1 MTDSS
6 SESGNESRRTPTET
20 RRSQNLARRHSD
32 ESDIKSDHMADNDI
46 LDVYGSDEDPYANF
60 DAEDSN
66 ASFDSEPAR
75 TRYDPC
81 EGDNPEKLSG
91 DMRDYVYKHFT
102 HHLKDDVIKDKI
114 LKDNPVPNNSIFSAP
129 QLDEFVEELI
139 EDKKAMMFTKIHD
152 GSIKFIQKR
161 IGQVM
166 GPLTKIW
173 KTVEDGVAGKTEES
187 PMGLDELLK
196 LLEKTVM
203 LVGQANVACLYER
216 RLNVLSKVFGDVK
229 KARKSISTNE
239 KSFADGTQGKLL
251 GEEYDKV
258 LDKYSKTKKRAREI
272 SDSLGPSTSR
282 KRARYTDQQRFPRR
296 QDQGQGQRGFQS
308 QRRPFRAGPSRTAR
322 GGKTSSY
329 SNSGKRYC

>member
-1 MTDSS
+1 
-6 SESGNESRRTPTET
+6 
-20 RRSQNLARRHSD
+20 
-32 ESDIKSDHMADNDI
+32 MADNDI

-81 EGDNPEKLSG
+81 ECDNPEKLSG

-251 GEEYDKV
+251 GEEYYKV
-258 LDKYSKTKKRAREI
+258 LDKYSKTKSVREKFRIPWDRPRPESVRDTLTNNAFLVVRTKGKVRGASRARDGPFGRGPPAQRVGARLI
-272 SDSLGPSTSR
+272 LLQLGE
-282 KRARYTDQQRFPRR
+282 KV
-296 QDQGQGQRGFQS
+296 
-308 QRRPFRAGPSRTAR
+308 
-322 GGKTSSY
+322 
-329 SNSGKRYC
+329 C

>member
-1 MTDSS
+1 
-6 SESGNESRRTPTET
+6 
-20 RRSQNLARRHSD
+20 
-32 ESDIKSDHMADNDI
+32 
-46 LDVYGSDEDPYANF
+46 
-60 DAEDSN
+60 
-66 ASFDSEPAR
+66 
-75 TRYDPC
+75 
-81 EGDNPEKLSG
+81 
-91 DMRDYVYKHFT
+91 
-102 HHLKDDVIKDKI
+102 
-114 LKDNPVPNNSIFSAP
+114 
-129 QLDEFVEELI
+129 
-139 EDKKAMMFTKIHD
+139 MFTKIHD

-173 KTVEDGVAGKTEES
+173 KTVEDGVARKTEES

-196 LLEKTVM
+196 LLEKTVT

-229 KARKSISTNE
+229 KARKSISANE

-251 GEEYDKV
+251 GEEYYKV

-329 SNSGKRYC
+329 SNSGKRYVNLLNKVSVVRGNSTKRIRRTDKFGL